1 MARKGGLG
9 KGLGVNALIPE
20 VPETEEILKPSA
32 TLPLND
38 IEPNREQP
46 RKDFDKEKL
55 EALAESIKEHGIV
68 QPLVVTKCDGYYK
81 IVAGERRW
89 RAARIAGLK
98 EVPVVIREYSDNE
111 IEEIALVENLQRE
124 DLNPIEE
131 AFGYKQLMDKFGIT
145 QEQVSQKIG
154 KSRPYIANALRLIKL
169 PDAVQTLLKEGKLS
183 VGHAKVLLG
192 VEDAKKMVEI
202 AKEVVAKD
210 LNVRQTEF
218 LIKIQP
224 KQKKKPAKLN
234 PDVENAIADSCKR
247 LEKKFGTKVKIQ
259 YSDKYKG
266 KVEIAFKDLKQMT
279 ELLKEIEK

>member
-20 VPETEEILKPSA
+20 VSETEEILKPSA
-32 TLPLND
+32 TLPLNE

-68 QPLVVTKCDGYYK
+68 QPLIVVKADGYYM

-98 EVPVVIREYSDNE
+98 EVPVIIREYTE
-111 IEEIALVENLQRE
+111 VEVEQIALVENLQRE

-131 AFGYKQLMDKFGIT
+131 AFGYKQLMDKFNLT

-154 KSRPYIANALRLIKL
+154 KSRPYVANALRLIKL
-169 PDAVQTLLKEGKLS
+169 PEVIRDYLKEGWLS

-192 VEDAKKMVEI
+192 VNDEKKMIAI
-202 AKEVVAKD
+202 AKEVVDKD

-224 KQKKKPAKLN
+224 SEKKKSEKRDPN
-234 PDVENAIADSCKR
+234 IENAILDSQKR
-247 LEKKFGTKVKIQ
+247 LEKRFGTKVKIQ
-259 YSDKYKG
+259 YTDKYKG

>member
-32 TLPLND
+32 TLPLNE
-38 IEPNREQP
+38 IEPNRDQP

-68 QPLVVTKCDGYYK
+68 QPLIVVKADGYYK

-98 EVPVVIREYSDNE
+98 EVPVIIREYDDAQ

-131 AFGYKQLMDKFGIT
+131 AFGYKQLMDKFKLT

-169 PDAVQTLLKEGKLS
+169 PDAIQAYLKEGKLT

-192 VEDAKKMVEI
+192 VEDTKKMVAI
-202 AKEVVAKD
+202 AKEVVEKD

-224 KQKKKPAKLN
+224 TEKKKPVKRDPN
-234 PDVENAIADSCKR
+234 VENAIADSCKR

-279 ELLKEIEK
+279 ALLKEIEK

>member
-32 TLPLND
+32 TLPLNE
-38 IEPNREQP
+38 IEPNRQQP

-68 QPLVVTKCDGYYK
+68 QPIVVVKAEGYYK

-98 EVPVVIREYSDNE
+98 ELPVIIREYDDAQ
-111 IEEIALVENLQRE
+111 IDEIALVENLQRE

-131 AFGYKQLMDKFGIT
+131 AFGYKQLMDKFGLT

-169 PDAVQTLLKEGKLS
+169 PDAVQTYLKEGKLS

-192 VEDAKKMVEI
+192 VEDTKKMLSV
-202 AKEVVAKD
+202 AKEVVEKD

-224 KQKKKPAKLN
+224 SGKKKTVKRDAN
-234 PDVENAIADSCKR
+234 VENAIADSCKR

-259 YSDKYKG
+259 YSDNYKG
-266 KVEIAFKDLKQMT
+266 KVEFAFKDLKQMT
-279 ELLKEIEK
+279 ALLKEIEK

>member
-20 VPETEEILKPSA
+20 VPEAEEILKPSA
-32 TLPLND
+32 TLPLNE
-38 IEPNREQP
+38 IEPNRDQP
-46 RKDFDKEKL
+46 RKNFDKEKL
-55 EALAESIKEHGIV
+55 EALAESIKEHGVV
-68 QPLVVTKCDGYYK
+68 QPLIVVKADGYYK

-98 EVPVVIREYSDNE
+98 EVPVIIREYDDVQ

-131 AFGYKQLMDKFGIT
+131 AFGYKQLMDRFKLT

-169 PDAVQTLLKEGKLS
+169 PDAIQTYLKEGKLT

-192 VEDAKKMVEI
+192 VEDTKKMVAI
-202 AKEVVAKD
+202 AKEVVEKD

-224 KQKKKPAKLN
+224 AEKKKPAKRDPN
-234 PDVENAIADSCKR
+234 VENAIADSCKR

-279 ELLKEIEK
+279 ALLKEIEK

>member
-20 VPETEEILKPSA
+20 VSETEEILKPSA
-32 TLPLND
+32 TLALSE
-38 IEPNREQP
+38 IEPNRNQP
-46 RKDFDKEKL
+46 RKNFDKEKL

-68 QPLVVTKCDGYYK
+68 QPLVVVKENDYYK

-98 EVPVVIREYSDNE
+98 EAPVVIKEYTDAQ

-131 AFGYKQLMDKFGIT
+131 SFGYKQLMDNFSLT
-145 QEQVSQKIG
+145 QEQVAQKIG
-154 KSRPYIANALRLIKL
+154 KSRPYITNSLRLIKL
-169 PDAVQTLLKEGKLS
+169 PEIVQTYLKEGKLS

-192 VEDAKKMVEI
+192 VEDEKKLIAV
-202 AKEVVAKD
+202 AKEVVEKD

-224 KQKKKPAKLN
+224 NSEKKSIKRDAN
-234 PDVENAIADSCKR
+234 VENAIADSCKR

>member
-32 TLPLND
+32 TLPLNE

-46 RKDFDKEKL
+46 RKEFDKEKL
-55 EALAESIKEHGIV
+55 EALAQSIEEHGIV
-68 QPLVVTKCDGYYK
+68 QPLIVVKAEGYYK

-98 EVPVVIREYSDNE
+98 EIPVIIREYTDAQ
-111 IEEIALVENLQRE
+111 IDEIALVENLQRE

-169 PDAVQTLLKEGKLS
+169 PEVIQGYLKEGWLS

-192 VEDAKKMVEI
+192 VNDEKKMIKI
-202 AKEVVAKD
+202 AKEVVDKD

-224 KQKKKPAKLN
+224 TEKKKPVKRDPN
-234 PDVENAIADSCKR
+234 VENAIIDSQKR

>member
-1 MARKGGLG
+1 MKYVRIFLF
-9 KGLGVNALIPE
+9 
-20 VPETEEILKPSA
+20 ILA
-32 TLPLND
+32 
-38 IEPNREQP
+38 
-46 RKDFDKEKL
+46 
-55 EALAESIKEHGIV
+55 
-68 QPLVVTKCDGYYK
+68 LVVVNPTAVK
-81 IVAGERRW
+81 AE
-89 RAARIAGLK
+89 
-98 EVPVVIREYSDNE
+98 EREYTDAQ
-111 IEEIALVENLQRE
+111 IDEIALVENLQRE

-169 PDAVQTLLKEGKLS
+169 PEVIQGYLKEGWLS

-192 VEDAKKMVEI
+192 VNDEKKMIKI
-202 AKEVVAKD
+202 AKEVVDKD

-224 KQKKKPAKLN
+224 TEKKKPVKRDPN
-234 PDVENAIADSCKR
+234 VENAIIDSQKR

>member
-32 TLPLND
+32 TLPLNE

-68 QPLVVTKCDGYYK
+68 QPLIVVKDEGYYK

-98 EVPVVIREYSDNE
+98 EVPVIIREYSDAQ

-154 KSRPYIANALRLIKL
+154 KSRPYIANALRLIRL
-169 PDAVQTLLKEGKLS
+169 PAVIQEYLKEGWLS

-192 VEDAKKMVEI
+192 MNDEKKMVEI
-202 AKEVVAKD
+202 AKEVADKD

-224 KQKKKPAKLN
+224 TEKKKTVKRDPN
-234 PDVENAIADSCKR
+234 VENAILDSQKR
-247 LEKKFGTKVKIQ
+247 LEKRFGTKVKIQ

>member
-20 VPETEEILKPSA
+20 VSETEEILKPSS
-32 TLPLND
+32 TLPLNE

-55 EALAESIKEHGIV
+55 EALAESIREHGVV
-68 QPLVVTKCDGYYK
+68 QPLIVTKEDGYYK

-98 EVPVVIREYSDNE
+98 EVPVIIREYTDIQVE
-111 IEEIALVENLQRE
+111 QIALVENLQRE

-131 AFGYKQLMDKFGIT
+131 AFGYKQLTEKFNLT

-154 KSRPYIANALRLIKL
+154 KSRPYITNSLRLTKL
-169 PDAVQTLLKEGKLS
+169 PQVVQDYLKEGMLS

-192 VEDAKKMVEI
+192 VEDEAKLVDI
-202 AKEVVAKD
+202 AKEVVRRD

-218 LIKIQP
+218 LIKVQP
-224 KQKKKPAKLN
+224 KEKKKTAKKDPN
-234 PDVENAIADSCKR
+234 VENAIKDSCKR

-259 YSDKYKG
+259 YSDNYKG
-266 KVEIAFKDLKQMT
+266 KLTISFKDLKQMT
-279 ELLKEIEK
+279 RLIEEIEK

>member
-20 VPETEEILKPSA
+20 VPETEEILKSSA
-32 TLPLND
+32 TLPLNE

-55 EALAESIKEHGIV
+55 EALADSIKEHGIV
-68 QPLVVTKCDGYYK
+68 QPLIVVKDEGYYK

-98 EVPVVIREYSDNE
+98 EVPVIIREYSDAQ

-169 PDAVQTLLKEGKLS
+169 PAVIQDYLKEGWLS

-192 VEDAKKMVEI
+192 MNDEKKMVEI
-202 AKEVVAKD
+202 AKEVVDKD

-224 KQKKKPAKLN
+224 TEKKKTVKRDPN
-234 PDVENAIADSCKR
+234 VENAILDSQKR
-247 LEKKFGTKVKIQ
+247 LEKRFGTKVKIQ

>member
-32 TLPLND
+32 TLPLNE

-68 QPLVVTKCDGYYK
+68 QPLIVVKAEGYYK

-98 EVPVVIREYSDNE
+98 EVPVIIREYSDAQ

-169 PDAVQTLLKEGKLS
+169 PAVIQDYLKEGWLS

-192 VEDAKKMVEI
+192 MNDEKKMVEI
-202 AKEVVAKD
+202 AKEVVDKD

-224 KQKKKPAKLN
+224 AEKKKTVKRDPN
-234 PDVENAIADSCKR
+234 VENAILDSQKR
-247 LEKKFGTKVKIQ
+247 LEKRFGTKVKIQ